1 MREIKFRGFNRKNGV
16 WLYGFYLQKR
26 WSSESSAESNS
37 STAESRQN
45 SAKANRGA
53 HFVCPDEFAD
63 GKSWDDYEIDPK
75 TRGEYTDMA
84 DRNHREIYEGDILY
98 DHYFNNRFSVYF
110 TRASF
115 DVEGILEA
123 DYRHLSDVAINSE
136 IIGNIHDNP
145 ELLKP

>member
-16 WLYGFYLQKR
+16 WLYGFYLQ
-26 WSSESSAESNS
+26 
-37 STAESRQN
+37 
-45 SAKANRGA
+45 NRGA

-75 TRGEYTDMA
+75 TRGEYTDMV
-84 DRNHREIYEGDILY
+84 DRNKREIYEGDILY
-98 DHYFNNRFSVYF
+98 DHYSNNRFRVYF
-110 TRASF
+110 TSASF

-123 DYRHLSDVAINSE
+123 VYRSLSDVASDSE
-136 IIGNIHDNP
+136 VIGNIYDNP